1 MERSAM
7 VKNLISLLKS
17 RKRRREV
24 VVQSAVDR
32 WALTQRVL
40 CFGDKDFILL
50 GQLYEGVGILG
61 GTGAGKTSGS
71 GQLFARAMISMGFG
85 GLVLCAKKG
94 ERELWESYCRDA
106 GRLDDLIVFGPD
118 EPFRFNFLDY
128 ELSRSGDGA
137 GLTENIVRLFLT
149 VIKVSEKVSGGSG
162 GEGGEQYWQRALTQL
177 LRNLVD
183 LLVAAMG
190 RVTVPDLYRLAVSA
204 PSSMEQMRSD
214 EWRKTSFCFKC
225 LTEADKKPMD
235 EQQKDDFAL
244 VADYFLIEWP
254 GLSDKTRSVI
264 LSTFTSMADVLNRGL
279 LKRLFSGE
287 TNITPKAV
295 EDGKI
300 ILIDCPVKEFGD
312 VGLFANILW
321 KNSFQRSIERRDR
334 KRSPR
339 GVFLWQDEAQ
349 LFVTDFDMQF
359 QTTARASGVATFLLS
374 QSISNFYAVS
384 GDGQKG
390 KAQVDSLWGNLNLK
404 IFHAN
409 GDAATGAWIAEM
421 VGKTRQRFM
430 NASSSQQNHDAY
442 SVLMGN
448 GGHQS
453 GGFSEQMDYE
463 INPAFFASSQLRTGG
478 PEHKFLVDAILFSPV
493 VCFHATGKNYMHVTF
508 DQRQS

>member
-1 MERSAM
+1 MRS
-7 VKNLISLLKS
+7 LTRFLFGFPR
-17 RKRRREV
+17 RKGEADMRCDD
-24 VVQSAVDR
+24 VQ
-32 WALTQRVL
+32 WALDQRVL
-40 CFGDKDFILL
+40 SFGSKDFIPL
-50 GQLYEGVGILG
+50 GLLYEGVGIIG
-61 GTGAGKTSGS
+61 GTGTGKTSGS
-71 GQLFARAMISMGFG
+71 GQLFARAMISAGFG
-85 GLVLCAKKG
+85 GLVLTAKKG

-118 EPFRFNFLDY
+118 EPFRFNFLDF
-128 ELSRSGDGA
+128 ELNRSGEGS
-137 GLTENIVRLFLT
+137 GLTENVVRMFVT

-177 LRNLVD
+177 LRNDVD
-183 LLVAAMG
+183 LLFAATG
-190 RVTVPDLYRLAVSA
+190 RITVPELYRLAVSA
-204 PSSMEQMRSD
+204 PNSMEQMRSD

-225 LTEADKKPMD
+225 LCEADKKPMT
-235 EQQKDDFAL
+235 EIQKEDFAL

-279 LKRLFSGE
+279 LKQLFSGE
-287 TNITPKAV
+287 TNITPQAI

-300 ILIDCPVKEFGD
+300 IIIDLPVKEFGD
-312 VGLFANILW
+312 AGLFANILW
-321 KNSFQRSIERRDR
+321 KNSFQRSIERRDVR
-334 KRSPR
+334 ANPR

-359 QTTARASGVATFLLS
+359 QTTARASRVATFLLS
-374 QSISNFYAVS
+374 QNISTFYAVS

-409 GDAATGAWIAEM
+409 GDAATNQWVAEM
-421 VGKTRQRFM
+421 IGKSRQRFM

-478 PEHKFLVDAILFSPV
+478 PAHKYLVDGIMFSPV
-493 VCFHATGKNYMHVTF
+493 VCFHATGKNYMPVTF